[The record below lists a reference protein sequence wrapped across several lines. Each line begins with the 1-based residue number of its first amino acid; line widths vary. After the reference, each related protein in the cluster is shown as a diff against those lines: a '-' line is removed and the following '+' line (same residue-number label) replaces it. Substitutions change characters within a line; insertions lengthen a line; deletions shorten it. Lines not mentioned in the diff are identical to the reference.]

1 MAAKTAVALVF
12 ASANVLRAEPGAYNP
27 RGQEMVTADVRP
39 SPPSALEVGL
49 AYVSALDGATP
60 YGWWTGGAIPP
71 GAPAWAENAPPPP
84 VGDVTNTSC
93 FCAGVPNLML
103 RAVGAPV
110 PCLDLATPDPECG
123 QCCGGTGAYAANFSA
138 VATPF
143 HPDRAYPRG
152 TLLGR
157 PYRSVSDQGHVA
169 VLLGEGR
176 TAPLLQSYSDCA
188 VEPCPITTPGVT
200 SNLTLE
206 EAVRTLSFCQ
216 FTYAVAPEDWIGR

>member
-1 MAAKTAVALVF
+1 MRQHFDARHRAALT
-12 ASANVLRAEPGAYNP
+12 LR
-27 RGQEMVTADVRP
+27 
-39 SPPSALEVGL
+39 
-49 AYVSALDGATP
+49 
-60 YGWWTGGAIPP
+60 
-71 GAPAWAENAPPPP
+71 
-84 VGDVTNTSC
+84 
-93 FCAGVPNLML
+93 L

-143 HPDRAYPRG
+143 DPDRAYPRG